1 MRVAFLYIA
10 EAYQCYHT
18 ASVAFELA
26 CRPGVSVDI
35 LYNDPTTPRHIERIR
50 AALGAPA
57 LPVEPLRR
65 GLVTRALQSLRVLG
79 MMKTPAMRDD
89 RRRLNEYDVIVAT
102 ENSVAATRDLGIDRP
117 RLVFIPHGPGDRARG
132 FIPRI
137 SRFDLVLPAGPKTV
151 SRMLEMGLIKPGH
164 YASPGYPKLET
175 AAALARAEGPLF
187 PNARPIV
194 LYNAHKA
201 PGLESWSRFIEPMLA
216 GFAASDGMNLIVAPH
231 IKMFRRKG
239 EAVRRRWEARS
250 TSNVLIDTASDRLL
264 DMSYSSAAD
273 IYVGDVSSQ
282 VYEFL
287 ATPRPCVFLNAHKVQ
302 WRDDPSY
309 LHWTLGDVVDD
320 PAELMA
326 ALRAAPG
333 RHPLYRDRQEEL
345 AAASLGDRSPGA
357 ARRAADAIL
366 TFMAA
371 GRV

>member
-26 CRPGVSVDI
+26 RRPGVSVDI

-50 AALGAPA
+50 AALDAPP

-65 GLVTRALQSLRVLG
+65 GLATRALQSLMVLG
-79 MMKTPAMRDD
+79 MMKTLAMRDD
-89 RRRLNEYDVIVAT
+89 RRRLDGYDVIVAT
-102 ENSVAATRDLGIDRP
+102 ENSVAAVRDIGVTQP
-117 RLVFIPHGPGDRARG
+117 KLVNIPHGMGDRARS
-132 FIPRI
+132 FLPRI
-137 SRFDLVLPAGPKTV
+137 ARFDLNLPTGPKTAG
-151 SRMLEMGLIKPGH
+151 RMRDLGLIKPGH
-164 YASPGYPKLET
+164 YAMPGYPKLELASLL
-175 AAALARAEGPLF
+175 AASEGLLF
-187 PNARPIV
+187 ANNRPVV

-201 PGLESWSRFIEPMLA
+201 PGLESWSRFIEPLLA
-216 GFAASDGMNLIVAPH
+216 GFAASDDMNLVVAPH
-231 IKMFRRKG
+231 IKMFRRKSA
-239 EAVRRRWEARS
+239 AVRRRWEGRS
-250 TSNVLIDTASDRLL
+250 TANVLIDTASDRLL

-287 ATPRPCVFLNAHKVQ
+287 ATPRPCVFLNAHKVE

-320 PAELMA
+320 PADLMA

-333 RHPLYRDRQEEL
+333 RHHLYRDRQEEL

-366 TFMAA
+366 TFMAQ